1 MQKTQELK
9 PVRQFQKVCDIL
21 EKYHYDKTKL
31 IPILQEIQEEY
42 RYLPKKILNFA
53 ATSLEIP
60 PAKIFGVASFYSHFA
75 FEPKGKYVIKICD
88 GTACHVKGSM
98 KLHEAIK
105 KQLKLE
111 EGKKTTSDM
120 LFTLETVSC
129 LGACGLA
136 PAMVVNEDVHGNLT
150 PEKAVEIIK
159 TIQKQENN

>member
-1 MQKTQELK
+1 MQTTKELT

-21 EKYHYDKTKL
+21 EKYDYDKTKL

-42 RYLPKKILNFA
+42 RYLPKKILNFT

-60 PAKIFGVASFYSHFA
+60 PARIFGVASFYSHFA

-98 KLHEAIK
+98 KLHDSL
-105 KQLKLE
+105 KQHLKLDG
-111 EGKKTTSDM
+111 GKKTTADM

-136 PAMVVNEDVHGNLT
+136 PAMVVNEDVFGTLT

-159 TIQKQENN
+159 NIQKQENE

>member
-1 MQKTQELK
+1 MQNQKELT

-21 EKYHYDKTKL
+21 DTYNNDKTKL

-98 KLHEAIK
+98 KLHDAIK
-105 KQLKLE
+105 STLKLD
-111 EGKKTTSDM
+111 GSKNTTADM

-136 PAMVVNEDVHGNLT
+136 PAMVVNEDVFGNLT
-150 PEKAVEIIK
+150 PERATEIIK
-159 TIQKQENN
+159 KIQTQEN